1 MDVIVVP
8 VQGEESLPSM
18 LAGGGK
24 QSRDLFDACRLSPI
38 VFLDVDGG
46 ILDHSDEADSRY

>member
-24 QSRDLFDACRLSPI
+24 RSRDLFDACRLSPI

-46 ILDHSDEADSRY
+46 ILDHSDEADSKY